1 MENENDDM
9 REGLRS
15 VSVLASDN
23 VQHVWQ
29 SQQKWAKTTKKS
41 HSPIDNLSM
50 MRRRQ
55 YHWAVVIDVSS
66 T

>member
-23 VQHVWQ
+23 VQHVWHPK
-29 SQQKWAKTTKKS
+29 QKKGQNDREKKVLT
-41 HSPIDNLSM
+41 H
-50 MRRRQ
+50 R
-55 YHWAVVIDVSS
+55 
-66 T
+66 